1 MKPIHSD
8 IALDFLD
15 ITDIDD
21 VMSVLK
27 IRNEP
32 AIRNNMYTDHVI
44 QPDEHLGWIRY
55 LKTSR
60 DAIFFAVRYEGQIVG
75 GVGLSSINTLHKRAD
90 WAFYLSEKCQGMG
103 LGSALEKQ
111 FLDMAFSEYDLEK
124 INCEVISFN
133 KKVVDM
139 HKRFGFVV
147 EGTRRNHVVRDGDK
161 YDVILL
167 GITKDEW
174 HG

>member
-75 GVGLSSINTLHKRAD
+75 GVGLSSKH
-90 WAFYLSEKCQGMG
+90 
-103 LGSALEKQ
+103 
-111 FLDMAFSEYDLEK
+111 
-124 INCEVISFN
+124 
-133 KKVVDM
+133 
-139 HKRFGFVV
+139 
-147 EGTRRNHVVRDGDK
+147 
-161 YDVILL
+161 
-167 GITKDEW
+167 IT
-174 HG
+174 